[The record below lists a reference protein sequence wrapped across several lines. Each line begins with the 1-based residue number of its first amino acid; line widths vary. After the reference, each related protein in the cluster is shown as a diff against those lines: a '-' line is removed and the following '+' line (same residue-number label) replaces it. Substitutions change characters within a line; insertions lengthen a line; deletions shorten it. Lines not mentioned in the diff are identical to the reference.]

1 MKRESHCDKHFTCIH
16 TSPKSLF
23 QMNNGASE
31 MFQNLTN
38 FTQLTNPPTPTSP
51 PAPPLTGK
59 GRRGGQPGR
68 RGRGEGGL
76 GAPGGSGRR
85 GRAGGNTRSGPLNV
99 APAPANSF
107 RLDGLFRTGD
117 TGLPHS

>member
-51 PAPPLTGK
+51 RGFLGSSAGK
-59 GRRGGQPGR
+59 ESSCEAGDPSSIPGLR
-68 RGRGEGGL
+68 SFPGEGIGY
-76 GAPGGSGRR
+76 PRQPS
-85 GRAGGNTRSGPLNV
+85 
-99 APAPANSF
+99 
-107 RLDGLFRTGD
+107 
-117 TGLPHS
+117 

>member
-1 MKRESHCDKHFTCIH
+1 MGSWGAKVKRESHRDKHFTCIH

-51 PAPPLTGK
+51 QGFLVAQLVKNRPAKQDTPVQSPSWEVSLEK
-59 GRRGGQPGR
+59 G
-68 RGRGEGGL
+68 
-76 GAPGGSGRR
+76 
-85 GRAGGNTRSGPLNV
+85 
-99 APAPANSF
+99 
-107 RLDGLFRTGD
+107 
-117 TGLPHS
+117 

>member
-1 MKRESHCDKHFTCIH
+1 MSSAPPGEE
-16 TSPKSLF
+16 P
-23 QMNNGASE
+23 GAGEEGTGSQHKE
-31 MFQNLTN
+31 TA
-38 FTQLTNPPTPTSP
+38 TQTRSGLHPPTPTSP

-68 RGRGEGGL
+68 RGSGEGGL
-76 GAPGGSGRR
+76 GAPRASGRR